1 MRGFP
6 KFLNSKQDYLNC
18 ISAFP
23 EETKKELQI
32 LLDTRFSWFDV
43 AIIEDEGLMD
53 NTHRVIAD
61 DEGVKTQQI
70 LREDSNARIFM
81 LDFAVEEVEELI
93 NA

>member
-18 ISAFP
+18 LTNFQ
-23 EETKKELQI
+23 EETKKELQM
-32 LLDTRFSWFDV
+32 LLDSRFSWFDV
-43 AIIEDEGLMD
+43 AIIEDEGLTD

-70 LREDSNARIFM
+70 LREDPNARIFM